1 MADNNLNLTAVFHGQ
16 DKNMSST
23 VMRLKAHVKSLEDQM
38 KKFGEKS
45 RKAIVDIPMED
56 YVKQINKGQKAL
68 NGLTKKHYDW
78 AKANGVAGK
87 HAAAN
92 WTVLTTKIKEAAKEH
107 EKLSAIGGRKH
118 AKRLKELDAELKA
131 HYKNA
136 VAYKYLYN
144 RVGEQRNEMERR
156 LSLKRGELQAA
167 EFRAHERAH
176 GRHLQRM
183 SRLHRDAMRSMEQM
197 SRMGSRALPY
207 AAAGAAASGY
217 AGVSA
222 FKTRM
227 RVDTAETNMQMFAE
241 LSREQV
247 KAMRKEWLNSMGVK
261 YGQKPDD
268 IINSATEVRKA
279 GVPMKQVQTV
289 TDTIMKASAGLD
301 IDIKNTTRFAT
312 RLATLTGDMSNLD
325 PAKIKAMLNAVA
337 IAGIESAADANEIIA
352 ANRRASGVFGPTK
365 FKPEELPAFT
375 GTGIGIDLPS
385 QKVGTFIGFLAQ
397 ELVNSKFET
406 GQRGKDLS
414 KGARTLGFGSKA
426 NMSAQMAANPA
437 DTMLQIFNRMGAMDP
452 QKRAMVADLIGMRE
466 WRDELNAFVTARD
479 DVARILKEIRDP
491 KNANRLDEIS
501 DQKLKSLAVRWKSFV
516 SAFTL
521 LWESVGAGLEKA
533 FGQITDFFV
542 DYLGKFDTSKI
553 TETVESITD
562 GFVQGLG
569 YNSWTDML
577 KAAFGDPTSVRSL
590 AKEFGAFTRGFVREI
605 SKMVT
610 FIGGVVSGVLK
621 SLGGNDAESMGKATA
636 HIIELVV
643 ALKAIGT
650 VAGYLEAVGTFVKGI
665 AGLLMK
671 ITGIPGVMALL
682 GVGASAASD
691 VGVPDS
697 SIRRKGESYSD
708 WRERRSTMKR
718 LQQYRTPKEAD
729 PLFQPTS
736 YTGPTE
742 FSSRNRSTQL
752 ADQIDKLGGKIERVA
767 FMNSGNGISKA
778 FYSGGG
784 GGGVIRTGGLGGSGS
799 AISGVP
805 GLLTNTPGTSL
816 PGSILGN
823 NGIIKRSNI
832 PSFNGSGGSVAS
844 ATAAG
849 GGELNQSAYEKVFAG
864 TPMAGKY
871 SQVVAAAK
879 RNGISPALLAG
890 VMAHESGHGTALS
903 GNNPGGVM
911 DPATG
916 WSKKMQFAG
925 LDDGISK
932 TASVLAK
939 NYNRAGGDMNKLAG
953 IYAPQGAANDP
964 NGLNKNW
971 LSGVSKYTG
980 QMGSGSGS
988 GIGASGAGSAGS
1000 GDALSW
1006 TDKFMG
1012 MNEYTDTKVLASALG
1027 GDVRGKSNAW
1037 CARFV
1042 NKALESAG
1050 GKGTGSA
1057 VANSFQKWGT
1067 GVEPSKVSRND
1078 VLLQTKGYGYN
1089 QPGGHVGLATGETR
1103 MKDGR
1108 LQLKMRAGNDND
1120 SVREHWI
1127 DADQNLMV
1135 RRGNNPLT
1143 GNVPAGVT
1151 SQVPPSSMIQNVP
1164 AVPPPSPGVG
1174 GGAMR
1179 GGFGPAHIHIN
1190 GSSHDPEALATLV
1203 QRRIDESMQW
1213 RTHDGDS
1220 EYT

>member
-1 MADNNLNLTAVFHGQ
+1 MSDNNLNLTATFHGQ

-23 VMRLKAHVKSLEDQM
+23 VMRLKAQLKSLDDQM

-56 YVKQINKGQKAL
+56 YVKQINKGSKAL

-87 HAAAN
+87 EARAH
-92 WTVLTTKIKEAAKEH
+92 WTILTNKLKDAAKEH
-107 EKLSAIGGRKH
+107 EKLSALGTRKH
-118 AKRLKELDAELKA
+118 AKRLKELDAELKT

-144 RVGEQRNEMERR
+144 RIADQRLDLERR
-156 LSLKRGELQAA
+156 HALKRSEIQAA
-167 EFRAHERAH
+167 ELRMHERAH
-176 GRHLQRM
+176 MRHLSRISRINRDALRSMQQM
-183 SRLHRDAMRSMEQM
+183 SRL
-197 SRMGSRALPY
+197 GSSVGPY

-227 RVDTAETNMQMFAE
+227 RIDTAETNMQMFAE
-241 LSREQV
+241 LSRQQV
-247 KAMRKEWLNSMGVK
+247 KQMRKEWLNSMGIK

-268 IINSATEVRKA
+268 MINSATEVRKA

-325 PAKIKAMLNAVA
+325 PEKIKSMLNAVA

-406 GQRGKDLS
+406 GKRGEDLT
-414 KGARTLGFGSKA
+414 KGARALGFGSKA

-437 DTMLQIFNRMGAMDP
+437 DTMMQIFNRMGAMDP

-466 WRDELNAFVTARD
+466 WRDELNAFITARD
-479 DVARILKEIRDP
+479 DIARILKAIRDP

-501 DQKLKSLAVRWKSFV
+501 DQKLKSLAGRWKQFV

-533 FGQITDFFV
+533 FGQIAEFFT

-553 TETVESITD
+553 SDTVEAITD

-569 YNSWTDML
+569 YNTWTDML
-577 KAAFGDPTSVRSL
+577 KAMFGDPTSVRSM
-590 AKEFGAFTRGFVREI
+590 AKEFGEFTRGFIREI

-610 FIGGVVSGVLK
+610 FIGGLVGGLLK
-621 SLGGNDAESMGKATA
+621 TLGGNDAESMGKATA

-643 ALKAIGT
+643 ALKSIGT
-650 VAGYLEAVGTFVKGI
+650 VAGYLEAVGTFVKNLG
-665 AGLLMK
+665 MFVYK
-671 ITGIPGVMALL
+671 ISGIPGIASLL
-682 GVGASAASD
+682 GLGAAAAND
-691 VGVPDS
+691 VGIPDHN
-697 SIRRKGESYSD
+697 IRRKGESYSD
-708 WRERRSTMKR
+708 WRERKRVMKQ
-718 LQQYRTPKEAD
+718 LQNYKTPSDAD
-729 PLFQPTS
+729 PLFTPTS

-752 ADQIDKLGGKIERVA
+752 ADKIDKLGGKIERVA
-767 FMNSGNGISKA
+767 FMNSGSGISNA

-784 GGGVIRTGGLGGSGS
+784 GGGVIRTGGLGGGS
-799 AISGVP
+799 MIGGVP
-805 GLLTNTPGTSL
+805 SLLTNTPGTSL

-823 NGIIKRSNI
+823 GGIIKRSNI
-832 PSFNGSGGSVAS
+832 PSFSGSGGSVAS
-844 ATAAG
+844 AAG

-890 VMAHESGHGTALS
+890 VMAHESGKGTALS
-903 GNNPGGVM
+903 GNNPGGIM

-939 NYNRAGGDMNKLAG
+939 NYNRAGGDLNKLAG

-964 NGLNKNW
+964 NGLNKHW
-971 LSGVSKYTG
+971 LSGVSKYTS
-980 QMGSGSGS
+980 QMGGGSSPGL
-988 GIGASGAGSAGS
+988 GASGTGSAGS
-1000 GDALSW
+1000 GDAVGYGR
-1006 TDKFMG
+1006 KFLG
-1012 MNEYTDTKVLASALG
+1012 MNEYSDTKVLAAALG

-1042 NKALESAG
+1042 NKALGEAG

-1057 VANSFQKWGT
+1057 VANSFQRWGT
-1067 GVEPSKVSRND
+1067 QVSASEAKRND
-1078 VLLQTKGYGYN
+1078 VLLETNGKGYN
-1089 QPGGHVGLATGETR
+1089 QTGGHVGLHTGETR
-1103 MKDGR
+1103 MKNGK
-1108 LQLKMRAGNDND
+1108 LQLKMLGGNQGD
-1120 SVREHWI
+1120 SVSEKWI
-1127 DADQNLMV
+1127 DADHPGLQI
-1135 RRGNNPLT
+1135 RRGNAGL
-1143 GNVPAGVT
+1143 GANVPQGVT

-1164 AVPPPSPGVG
+1164 AVPPPSPGG
-1174 GGAMR
+1174 GGGMMR
-1179 GGFGPAHIHIN
+1179 GGFGPAQIHIN